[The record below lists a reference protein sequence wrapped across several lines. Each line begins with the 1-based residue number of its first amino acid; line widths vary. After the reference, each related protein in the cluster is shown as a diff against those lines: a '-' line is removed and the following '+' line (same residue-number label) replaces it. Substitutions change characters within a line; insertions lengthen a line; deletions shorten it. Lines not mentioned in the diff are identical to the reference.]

1 MNTKPVAVSG
11 ALALGGWIVV
21 GVTAQPGARRAGHS
35 GRAACKLGHLS
46 VRLRVIFFG
55 GVFFNLLF
63 FSFLIFFLSF

>member
-21 GVTAQPGARRAGHS
+21 GVTAQPGARRVGHS

-55 GVFFNLLF
+55 GVFLIC
-63 FSFLIFFLSF
+63 FSFLF